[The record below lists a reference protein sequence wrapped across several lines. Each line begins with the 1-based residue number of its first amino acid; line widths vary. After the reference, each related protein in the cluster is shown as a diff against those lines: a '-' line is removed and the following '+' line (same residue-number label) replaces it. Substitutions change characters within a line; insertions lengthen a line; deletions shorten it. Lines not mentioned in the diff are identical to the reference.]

1 MKLGLRTLPLL
12 TQLESLFFV
21 SGFSALLLEVVSV
34 RLLRYWAGNT
44 AFAVGAVLCAYM
56 AGLAMGSQMAGKWL
70 VSRASLLIVYGVLEF
85 VVGIYALGLPT
96 LMKLLEPAY
105 VALSLKVGPDSSFA
119 IFVHFLAAATLL
131 LCPTLMMGATFPVV
145 VRAAS
150 QGSGDQPNLAE
161 KLYSANLAGAALG
174 AISSDFLCIR
184 LWGLGN
190 TLAFVAIANS
200 AVAMTA
206 YILARDRACGRV
218 EPESSEPRQGPAG
231 RRQVAPLWVALASG
245 FLILSQEI
253 VWTNL
258 MGRFLDDTVYGFAV
272 ALFVVIVGLGLGATL
287 VARNP
292 FKRPA
297 VTLLPWTCLGAGF
310 LALALGPLWDNAR
323 YFARGYSFLA
333 VYAFLA
339 LVGVFVIV
347 LAPVPRTLAFVFAAF
362 PVTYAFII
370 LLEKVSPIAAAFWS
384 HHLVMLSISGLFT
397 LATAVL
403 MGMGFPLALDW
414 YLEPGGDT
422 TPSVAPIYA
431 VNTLG
436 SLAGIVVAT
445 FLLLPRTGVEW
456 GGRTIG
462 LGFVLLGVVLMW
474 RLAGKRRLWVLG
486 SLPVAVWLLLVGPWD
501 YSEDHFALG
510 HRGTLIY
517 AGEDLNG
524 GLTTVLDDGGDRHLY
539 SNGFLQGGIGE
550 VVGDQV
556 RVAMVPMLYVH
567 EFNRAMVIGVG
578 SGQTA
583 GVVQLFPFQRIDLV
597 DLSPRVVEAAQTLF
611 SDLNRN
617 VLGNPRVRVHIADGR
632 HYLLTHPERFSLITL
647 EASRL
652 WFAGEGD
659 LYTREFY
666 QLCSARLAQ
675 DGVLQQWVPLF
686 DLSVQDTVILL
697 RTVRTE
703 FLYVAFYMGTESGM
717 IVASRSPLRI
727 DYRRLLE
734 IDDRPERRRALINIG
749 LPRSYFLLGDCV
761 LTPEGVDR
769 FLAQEP
775 ERRVSTDFWPHLEY
789 SNAHFYMGNRSSKP
803 LRLHL
808 LGAQQFPMPEIENA
822 DSATM
827 GEILKDAA
835 AERQRLF
842 RVFPPH

>member
-1 MKLGLRTLPLL
+1 MIGQEHP
-12 TQLESLFFV
+12 
-21 SGFSALLLEVVSV
+21 
-34 RLLRYWAGNT
+34 
-44 AFAVGAVLCAYM
+44 
-56 AGLAMGSQMAGKWL
+56 
-70 VSRASLLIVYGVLEF
+70 SR
-85 VVGIYALGLPT
+85 
-96 LMKLLEPAY
+96 
-105 VALSLKVGPDSSFA
+105 
-119 IFVHFLAAATLL
+119 
-131 LCPTLMMGATFPVV
+131 
-145 VRAAS
+145 
-150 QGSGDQPNLAE
+150 Q
-161 KLYSANLAGAALG
+161 
-174 AISSDFLCIR
+174 
-184 LWGLGN
+184 
-190 TLAFVAIANS
+190 
-200 AVAMTA
+200 
-206 YILARDRACGRV
+206 
-218 EPESSEPRQGPAG
+218 
-231 RRQVAPLWVALASG
+231 
-245 FLILSQEI
+245 QE
-253 VWTNL
+253 
-258 MGRFLDDTVYGFAV
+258 A
-272 ALFVVIVGLGLGATL
+272 
-287 VARNP
+287 
-292 FKRPA
+292 
-297 VTLLPWTCLGAGF
+297 
-310 LALALGPLWDNAR
+310 
-323 YFARGYSFLA
+323 
-333 VYAFLA
+333 
-339 LVGVFVIV
+339 
-347 LAPVPRTLAFVFAAF
+347 VPRSYPA
-362 PVTYAFII
+362 
-370 LLEKVSPIAAAFWS
+370 
-384 HHLVMLSISGLFT
+384 H
-397 LATAVL
+397 
-403 MGMGFPLALDW
+403 
-414 YLEPGGDT
+414 
-422 TPSVAPIYA
+422 
-431 VNTLG
+431 
-436 SLAGIVVAT
+436 
-445 FLLLPRTGVEW
+445 
-456 GGRTIG
+456 
-462 LGFVLLGVVLMW
+462 
-474 RLAGKRRLWVLG
+474 
-486 SLPVAVWLLLVGPWD
+486 
-501 YSEDHFALG
+501 HFALG

-617 VLGNPRVRVHIADGR
+617 VLGNPDVRLHIADGR

-703 FLYVAFYMGTESGM
+703 FPYVAFYMGTESGM

-734 IDDRPERRRALINIG
+734 IDDRSERRRALINIG